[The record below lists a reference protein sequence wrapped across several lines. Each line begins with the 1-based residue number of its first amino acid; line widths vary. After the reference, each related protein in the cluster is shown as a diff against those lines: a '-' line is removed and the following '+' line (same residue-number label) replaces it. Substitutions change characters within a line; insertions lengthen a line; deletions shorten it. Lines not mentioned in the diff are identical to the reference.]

1 MANFLYLL
9 QVKAA
14 RRHSGEYR
22 NYRQEVISMS
32 GAITGGIVG
41 SRFEFHNHKSKG
53 FQYFGNDGLRKLC
66 ERMLRVFGS

>member
-1 MANFLYLL
+1 ML
-9 QVKAA
+9 
-14 RRHSGEYR
+14 
-22 NYRQEVISMS
+22 
-32 GAITGGIVG
+32 GAMIGDIVG